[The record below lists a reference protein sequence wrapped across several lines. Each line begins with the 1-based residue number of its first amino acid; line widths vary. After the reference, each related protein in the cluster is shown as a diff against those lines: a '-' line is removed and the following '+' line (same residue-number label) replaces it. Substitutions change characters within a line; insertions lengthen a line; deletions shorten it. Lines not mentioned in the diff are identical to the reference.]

1 MRRVIGRTIC
11 FLLLLCIALPL
22 ASAGA
27 AASDFGD
34 RARDMAEITN
44 VRVNSGEKKIRIV
57 VDASKPVTFK
67 QMALSNPDRV
77 VVDIPDAWIPAKV
90 KRDTKVDSRFVGA
103 IRIAQF
109 NPTTVRVVVENK
121 VGKNNYHVFR
131 LSGGTAPGRVVLD
144 FGDIGPSTQQATIAV
159 PDVKQPAKTSTQPTA
174 PAVKPSQP
182 AAKPAQPAKP
192 VKQPAA
198 TKKDTQKPAATK
210 TDSKAEPTKAQTTE
224 SQQPAKKPDP
234 AINQPAREA
243 AENPTDAE
251 IDRITG
257 LKGRVIVIDPGH
269 GGNDSGAIGPT
280 GVMEK
285 TVTLRI
291 GNEVARLLQ
300 NQGATVY
307 MTRTTDTEVSPKGAD
322 ASDIEEL
329 QARCD
334 VANNHKADVFVSI
347 HMDSFSDGAARG
359 TTGYYYSLGSKQ
371 SRDLADK
378 IRSNVIDQLG
388 TQSRGTQSC
397 NFYVVKHTNMPATLV
412 EVAFI
417 SNPTEEKLVDSEEG
431 VKKAAQ
437 GIADGIADFFG

>member
-1 MRRVIGRTIC
+1 MRRFIRRITC

-22 ASAGA
+22 ASVS

-109 NPTTVRVVVENK
+109 NPTTVRVVIENK

-159 PDVKQPAKTSTQPTA
+159 PDVKQPAKTSTQPAA

-417 SNPTEEKLVDSEEG
+417 SNPTEEKLLDSEEG